1 MITDNEAMVDDLV
14 YEYAGSHID
23 SDDLDIDDFDDIN
36 KEDYDDIKSGTCNL
50 SPSTTMS
57 INGNDTI

>member
-1 MITDNEAMVDDLV
+1 MVDDLV